1 MISKSEIWKSHP
13 YIDIIEVSTLG
24 NVRTIDRIVSNG
36 RGTYPLKGRVLKPRN
51 GKNGYLRVGIQIDGK
66 WTEKLVHRLV
76 AQTYIQNP
84 DNLPQINHKD
94 CNPQNNN
101 VENLEWCDNSYNQ
114 KYKNKFGISN
124 TETLGHP
131 LFAINLSTLEV
142 LHFRAQQEASREL
155 GVYQQDI
162 NKVIKGIRNQA
173 GGYYFKEDD
182 GNGIEIDKDKLNDIV
197 NSMRFRVGIFAVNLN
212 TLEVSRFESQ
222 MEASRV
228 LGVGQGNIYSVIKG
242 KRKQTGGFW
251 FTNADDNADDAINRK
266 LYEIGKTGLKIR

>member
-1 MISKSEIWKSHP
+1 MTSKPEIWKAHP
-13 YIDIIEVSTLG
+13 DIGIIEVSTIG
-24 NVRTIDRIVSNG
+24 NVRTIDRIASNG
-36 RGTYPLKGRVLKPRN
+36 RGTYPVKGRVLKPRN
-51 GKNGYLRVGIQIDGK
+51 EKSGYLRVGIQIDGK

-76 AQTYIQNP
+76 AQTYIPNP

-124 TETLGHP
+124 TETEGHP
-131 LFAINLSTLEV
+131 VFAIKLDTLEV
-142 LHFRAQQEASREL
+142 LRFRSQGEAGRAL
-155 GVYQQDI
+155 GLKQGSVSS
-162 NKVIKGIRNQA
+162 VIIGKRKQA
-173 GGYYFKEDD
+173 GGYWFKEDD

-197 NSMRFRVGIFAVNLN
+197 DGMYFRGIFAVNLN
-212 TLEVSRFESQ
+212 TLEISRFESQ

-228 LGVGQGNIYSVIKG
+228 LGVNQGNIYSVIKG

-251 FTNADDNADDAINRK
+251 FTNADDNAAGVIKRK
-266 LYEIGKTGLKIR
+266 LNTLQS